1 MKKIFLLI
9 SLLFVAVTV
18 NAEMQQ
24 GYTKTRGKLDA
35 KGQLIPGQ
43 RLSGV
48 IVETDRG
55 KVTSEKDGAFSLAIP
70 NGKFVLKKVDL
81 SGYILNDFEQ
91 LRQYSCSATPLALV
105 LIHPDEYSS
114 EKVYAQKKIIRT
126 LRRTLQE
133 REDEIDSLFEQQK
146 ISEQEKNALYQKLYA
161 DEQNSQKLVEE
172 MAERYA
178 KTDFDQID
186 EFQRQV
192 TNLIINGE
200 LEKADSL
207 LNTKGNIEEQ
217 IRENQQLD
225 EANRRE
231 REELSQREDNLTKSE
246 AFSTKTKEDLAA
258 RCYSKYEIYATKHK
272 NDSAAYYLEL
282 RASIDTTNVE
292 WNIDAGSYLENYL
305 ANFNKAREYYQCALR
320 NSKDDYQKANC
331 LNQIASIC
339 TDLGEFDDA
348 IELFE
353 KAKNIIVTTYGEKC
367 DEVATTYNNLGYI
380 LAFQGKLEESLQY
393 FMKSLNIRLEIEE
406 NSERVALCYG
416 NLANYYENIRDYD
429 KFLEY
434 SQKAL
439 DIFRNL
445 YGENNLN
452 VAVAYEQIG
461 LYYQHISEFDKSLE
475 YFGKSLDIENL
486 LLEENHPKIA
496 SAYNSIACTYYYM
509 GDLEKA
515 FEYFKK
521 SILIYKN
528 TVGVNSPRVSV
539 LCQNLGFI
547 YKKVGDYEKSIDY
560 YTEALNI
567 TLNIFGEQH
576 PDVADIYKQIAFVYV
591 KQEDYNNALVYF
603 IKLLDIEKSKGE
615 QTLGL
620 SEAYNNLYHAYTA
633 LGDTTKAE
641 EYKKKAEE
649 IKAALEQK

>member
-81 SGYILNDFEQ
+81 NGYILNDFEQ
-91 LRQYSCSATPLALV
+91 LRTYSCSTTPIALV
-105 LIHPDEYSS
+105 LIHPDEYTS

-146 ISEQEKNALYQKLYA
+146 ISEQEKNELYQKLYA

-192 TNLIINGE
+192 ANLIINGE

-231 REELSQREDNLTKSE
+231 REELTQREDNLTKSE
-246 AFSTKTKEDLAA
+246 AFSTKTKEGLAA

-292 WNIDAGSYLENYL
+292 WNLRAGKYILEYKAEYKKAMSLFERGLRNCNDKDLESTCYNL
-305 ANFNKAREYYQCALR
+305 IGYVYHVLHNFNTALEYY
-320 NSKDDYQKANC
+320 
-331 LNQIASIC
+331 
-339 TDLGEFDDA
+339 E
-348 IELFE
+348 
-353 KAKNIIVTTYGEKC
+353 
-367 DEVATTYNNLGYI
+367 
-380 LAFQGKLEESLQY
+380 
-393 FMKSLNIRLEIEE
+393 KSLDIRL
-406 NSERVALCYG
+406 
-416 NLANYYENIRDYD
+416 
-429 KFLEY
+429 
-434 SQKAL
+434 
-439 DIFRNL
+439 NL
-445 YGENNLN
+445 YGEQHASVATIYNNIGGVYEILKDYSKALEYYEKALSIKISILGDNSVDVATSYNNIGGIYDSLN
-452 VAVAYEQIG
+452 NFEKALE
-461 LYYQHISEFDKSLE
+461 YYNKSLE
-475 YFGKSLDIENL
+475 IRILFYG
-486 LLEENHPKIA
+486 ENHKDVA
-496 SAYNSIACTYYYM
+496 KVYNNIGAAFHKQNNFEKALEYY
-509 GDLEKA
+509 EKA
-515 FEYFKK
+515 F
-521 SILIYKN
+521 
-528 TVGVNSPRVSV
+528 G
-539 LCQNLGFI
+539 
-547 YKKVGDYEKSIDY
+547 ID
-560 YTEALNI
+560 I
-567 TLNIFGEQH
+567 IIFGEKH
-576 PDVADIYKQIAFVYV
+576 PNVATLYGNILTANYKLCRYD
-591 KQEDYNNALVYF
+591 EALEYAQKFFNVNLSLYGE
-603 IKLLDIEKSKGE
+603 IHPKVQVSYHLLC
-615 QTLGL
+615 LC
-620 SEAYNNLYHAYTA
+620 YTK
-633 LGDTTKAE
+633 LGDTEKAE
-641 EYKKKAEE
+641 ECRLKAEE
-649 IKAALEQK
+649 IKAALEKK